1 VVASRVG
8 NTRPLI
14 ATSHPE
20 MVATSTPAEQRT
32 VLRNI
37 SWQTFEALLKETGED
52 RGSRFAYDCGTLE
65 IMTPLYEHENPK
77 IQFDRFILVLAEELE
92 IEIKSAGSTTLK
104 RRIANRGIEPD
115 NCYYIQN
122 EPAVRGR
129 QELDLETDPP
139 PDLAIEIDISSSS
152 VDKFGIYSALGVPEL
167 WRYNGR
173 VLKFYQLTEGQYIE
187 CEFSIAFPLVSVTE
201 MSRFIEQ
208 SKTTGEIALLKSFRA
223 WVIDKIA

>member
-1 VVASRVG
+1 MLTLL
-8 NTRPLI
+8 NYKTYNFK
-14 ATSHPE
+14 

-32 VLRNI
+32 VLYNI
-37 SWQTFEALLKETGED
+37 SWETFEALLKETGED
-52 RGSRFAYDCGTLE
+52 RGLRFAYDCGTLE
-65 IMTPLYEHENPK
+65 IMTPLYEHESPK
-77 IQFDRFILVLAEELE
+77 IQFDRFVVALAEELE
-92 IEIKSAGSTTLK
+92 IEVKSAGSTTLK

-122 EPAVRGR
+122 EPAVRGK

-152 VDKFGIYSALGVPEL
+152 VNKFGIYSALGVPEL

-173 VLKFYQLTEGQYIE
+173 LLKFYQLAEREYVE
-187 CEFSIAFPLVSVTE
+187 CEFSRAFPLVSVAD

-208 SKTTGEIALLKSFRA
+208 SKTSGEIALLKSFRA
-223 WVIDKIA
+223 WVRDKIV